1 MILHINYDNDGVR
14 LLMLSLVATGED
26 IGSLTESLKQDGM
39 LVQDTDGTTILSD
52 KALAWLE
59 ATTWFDDTGETV
71 QETKSRL
78 TERQLRERTTRLA
91 KQMMQYWPVGMRREQ
106 GITTSWRGNS
116 DQVAARLRMVE
127 EVLKYTDDQI
137 LRAARLYTSSFSH
150 DNTYMR
156 GLRNFILKKDGVNP
170 DDGCDSLL
178 LELLEQMDDV
188 FVSKKKKKTQLR

>member
-1 MILHINYDNDGVR
+1 
-14 LLMLSLVATGED
+14 
-26 IGSLTESLKQDGM
+26 
-39 LVQDTDGTTILSD
+39 
-52 KALAWLE
+52 
-59 ATTWFDDTGETV
+59 
-71 QETKSRL
+71 
-78 TERQLRERTTRLA
+78 
-91 KQMMQYWPVGMRREQ
+91 
-106 GITTSWRGNS
+106 
-116 DQVAARLRMVE
+116 MVE
-127 EVLKYTDDQI
+127 EVLEYTDDQI

>member
-1 MILHINYDNDGVR
+1 
-14 LLMLSLVATGED
+14 MLSLVATGED

-59 ATTWFDDTGETV
+59 ATTWFDDTGLTV

-78 TERQLRERTTRLA
+78 TERQLRERTSRLA

-106 GITTSWRGNS
+106 SITTSWRGNS

-127 EVLKYTDDQI
+127 EVLEYTDDQI

-178 LELLEQMDDV
+178 LELLEQMDEVYVD
-188 FVSKKKKKTQLR
+188 KKKVQKKEQAKLR